1 MDDRLVVL
9 RLTGEWDIYR
19 AAELEELIAGSKD
32 SGRFVVDL
40 RACSFLDCTVLG
52 ALARLRNYR
61 HTRNLPAGR
70 IVLQSAFFR
79 KVLGLVGF
87 SGLWPMFET
96 LDDAVHSFEVSI
108 PA

>member
-19 AAELEELIAGSKD
+19 AAELNDLIAPLKD
-32 SGRFVVDL
+32 ARRLLVDL
-40 RACSFLDCTVLG
+40 TACAFLDCTVLG

-61 HTRNLPAGR
+61 HACGLPAGR
-70 IVLQSAFFR
+70 IAVNSAFLR
-79 KVLGLVGF
+79 KVFHLVGF
-87 SGLWPMFET
+87 TGMWPIFET
-96 LDDAVHSFEVSI
+96 VDEAVRSFEVQI